1 MATII
6 DPENAQD
13 VDQPLN
19 TDPDYRVTHVF
30 STDDVTGTFDGLR
43 QGDVEAG
50 DMPVVDF
57 SADPTVTKDGVE
69 LYPINS
75 EFGYHVTDFVG
86 AEQKDFS
93 DGLYE
98 EGFIGNLTNTEG
110 EQIGVVVSD
119 APTDT
124 FKTPAVLGTWLAGL
138 GGNSVKASTE
148 HYVVMQNILS
158 DQKYPGDPDAAY
170 PLDDNLI
177 VIGGDYDG
185 HAVQDLLDG
194 TVSDGAGGFITI
206 ADENQDGVVDIKDIL
221 NPNESTVEYDIAAS
235 SDYSVTVKDDG
246 KLLYRWGNMVK
257 KPNDIRLEAQLD
269 LPEEWS
275 MRPTEDSLQ
284 PLYRITSAEVV
295 MHHTITNN
303 PNDQIRPE
311 DLENEAAIGTLPTYE
326 IVTDYDDDGEG
337 PREVWRSTDGYYAGD
352 GTFYEAGTI
361 LRDANLAT
369 NWAASDL
376 ASLGAADGEQGFT
389 NAWYTT
395 MNREPFEPVLDGD
408 EYGDSGPRW
417 RLKPDKYGQDLPGVT
432 IPTDPSATANPQKD
446 QVKYEVG
453 AETQTVINL
462 LDWATGFSPMSLSAG
477 FQNNAGNV
485 SANGVNMSEKFDL
498 AIYIKG
504 DVKPATLYSAE
515 LLMDYEEIA
524 IHDVGADFVGGAGDD
539 YIAGQG
545 DNELTGGA
553 GSDMFI
559 LSYGAQ
565 GSSEIV
571 GGSVVTDFTVG
582 EDALGFIG
590 LGADHITLDTAMA
603 ATNITQTVVGSDLSI
618 SIDGNQVVTL
628 EGVTSALGAESFY
641 TATQSSEVGV
651 PSTTTGTA
659 GPDVLEGNDSADTIS
674 GLEGNDTLMG
684 NGGDD
689 TLDGGTGDDSL
700 VGGTGSDTLLGG
712 EDNDTLYGNTGDDV
726 LFGHTGDDFISGGD
740 GDDELSGGDGADSL
754 LGMTGDDL
762 LNGGGGIDTL
772 WGSFGDDTLYG
783 NAGDDELLGGA
794 DDDQLFG
801 GDDNDTLDGGSGND
815 SLYGNIGTDTLDGG
829 AGNDFLRGGVYA
841 DTFVFGDGDGVD
853 VVDDFITGEDTL
865 QLDDAIWGGGLTAQ
879 QVLDTYGAVESSLYT
894 LDFGDGQTITF
905 NGTVT
910 AAALVD
916 DLVIV

>member
-43 QGDVEAG
+43 QGDVADG

-75 EFGYHVTDFVG
+75 EFGYHVTDFEG
-86 AEQKDFS
+86 AVEKEFS

-98 EGFIGNLTNTEG
+98 EGFIGNLTNEVG
-110 EQIGVVVSD
+110 DQIGVVVSD

-124 FKTPAVLGTWLAGL
+124 FKTPAVLGTWLSGL

-158 DQKYPGDPDAAY
+158 DQKYPGDPDAEYA
-170 PLDDNLI
+170 LDDNLI

-194 TVSDGAGGFITI
+194 TVSDGEGGFITI

-221 NPNESTVEYDIAAS
+221 NPNESSVDYDIAAS
-235 SDYSVTVKDDG
+235 TDYSVTVKDDG
-246 KLLYRWGNMVK
+246 KLLYRWGNMIK

-275 MRPTEDSLQ
+275 LRPTEDSLQ
-284 PLYRITSAEVV
+284 SLYRITSAEVV

-311 DLENEAAIGTLPTYE
+311 DLENESAIGTLPTYE
-326 IVTDYDDDGEG
+326 IVSDYNEDGEG

-361 LRDANLAT
+361 LKDANLAT

-376 ASLGAADGEQGFT
+376 AEIGAADGAEGFT

-462 LDWATGFSPMSLSAG
+462 LDWETPFSPMALSAG
-477 FQNNAGNV
+477 FQNLAGTV
-485 SANGVNMSEKFDL
+485 SDNGVNMSDKFDL
-498 AIYIKG
+498 SVYIKG
-504 DVKPATLYSAE
+504 DIKPATLYSAE
-515 LLMDYEEIA
+515 LLMDYEEVA
-524 IHDVGADFVGGAGDD
+524 IHDVGVDFVGGAGDD
-539 YIAGQG
+539 VIAGQG

-553 GSDMFI
+553 GNDMFV
-559 LSYGAQ
+559 LSYGAE

-571 GGSVVTDFTVG
+571 GNSVVHDFTIG
-582 EDALGFIG
+582 EDVLGFIG
-590 LGADHITLDTAMA
+590 LGADHVTLDTAMA
-603 ATNITQTVVGSDLSI
+603 STNITQSLVSGDLSI
-618 SIDGNQVVTL
+618 SIDGRQVVTL
-628 EGVTSALGAESFY
+628 VGVGSELGAESFY

-651 PSTTTGTA
+651 PSTTTGTT
-659 GPDVLEGNDSADTIS
+659 GPDVLEGNDSADTLS
-674 GLEGNDTLMG
+674 GLEGDDTLMG

-689 TLDGGTGDDSL
+689 SLDGGVGDDSL
-700 VGGTGSDTLLGG
+700 MGGT
-712 EDNDTLYGNTGDDV
+712 DNDTV
-726 LFGHTGDDFISGGD
+726 LGGD
-740 GDDELSGGDGADSL
+740 GNDEINGGDDNDYL
-754 LGMTGDDL
+754 IGMTGDDL
-762 LNGGGGIDTL
+762 LNGGTGVDTL
-772 WGSFGDDTLYG
+772 LGSFGDDTLYG
-783 NAGDDELLGGA
+783 NAGDDEMFGGA
-794 DDDQLFG
+794 NNDQLYG
-801 GDDNDTLDGGSGND
+801 GDDNDALDGGSGND
-815 SLYGNIGTDTLDGG
+815 TLYGNIGEDTLDGG
-829 AGNDFLRGGVYA
+829 TGDDFLRGGIYG
-841 DTFVFGDGDGVD
+841 DTFVFADGDGVD
-853 VVDDFITGEDTL
+853 VIDDFSTVEDTL
-865 QLDDAIWGGGLTAQ
+865 QLDDAIWGGGLSAQ
-879 QVLDTYGAVESSLYT
+879 AVLDTYGAVSGGLYV

>member
-30 STDDVTGTFDGLR
+30 STDDVTGTFGGLT

-57 SADPTVTKDGVE
+57 SADPKLTKEGIE

-75 EFGYHVTDFVG
+75 EFGYHVTDFEG
-86 AEQKDFS
+86 AVAKEFS

-98 EGFIGNLTNTEG
+98 EGFIGNLTNADG
-110 EQIGVVVSD
+110 DQIGVVVSD

-124 FKTPAVLGTWLAGL
+124 FKTPAVLGTWLSGL

-158 DQKYPGDPDAAY
+158 DQKFPGDPDAEYA
-170 PLDDNLI
+170 LDDNLF

-221 NPNESTVEYDIAAS
+221 NPNESTVEFDIAAS

-246 KLLYRWGNMVK
+246 KLLYRWGNMIK

-275 MRPTEDSLQ
+275 VRPTQDSLQ
-284 PLYRITSAEVV
+284 PLFRITSAEVV

-326 IVTDYDDDGEG
+326 IVTDYNEDGEG

-376 ASLGAADGEQGFT
+376 ARIGAADGEQGFT

-462 LDWATGFSPMSLSAG
+462 LDWATPFSPMSLSAG

-498 AIYIKG
+498 AVYIKG
-504 DVKPATLYSAE
+504 DIKPATLYSAE

-553 GSDMFI
+553 GNDMFI

-571 GGSVVTDFTVG
+571 GGSIITDFTAG

-590 LGADHITLDTAMA
+590 LGADHVTLDTAMA
-603 ATNITQTVVGSDLSI
+603 ATNITQTVVGGDLSI
-618 SIDGNQVVTL
+618 AIDGVEVVVL
-628 EGVTSALGAESFY
+628 EGVTDALGAESFY
-641 TATQSSEVGV
+641 TSTQSSGAATVTG
-651 PSTTTGTA
+651 TTGSDT
-659 GPDVLEGNDSADTIS
+659 LEGDDFANNIS
-674 GLEGNDTLMG
+674 GLEGNDTLEG
-684 NGGDD
+684 LGGDD

-726 LFGHTGDDFISGGD
+726 LFGHTGDDYISGGD

-762 LNGGGGIDTL
+762 LNGGGGVDIL
-772 WGSFGDDTLYG
+772 WGSFGNDTLYG

-794 DDDQLFG
+794 DNDQLFG

-829 AGNDFLRGGVYA
+829 AGNDFLRGGIYA
-841 DTFVFGDGDGVD
+841 DTFVFEDGDGAD
-853 VVDDFITGEDTL
+853 IIDDFVTGEDTL
-865 QLDDAIWGGGLTAQ
+865 QLDDAIWGGGLSAQ
-879 QVLDTYGAVESSLYT
+879 QVLDTYGSVVSSLYT

-910 AAALVD
+910 ASALVD
-916 DLVIV
+916 DLVFV